1 MILVMDVGNST
12 IVLGVYKEDV
22 CIRSWRIATD
32 RQKTSDEYAVLIRS
46 MFADEGISFSDI
58 KGISVSS
65 VVPPIMH
72 TLEQMCK
79 VYLGQKALVI
89 GPGVKTGLNIL
100 YENPREVGSD
110 RIANAVGALTHYG
123 SPVVIV
129 DFGTATTYCYINDK
143 EQYVGGAI
151 APGMAVA
158 AEALYMRASKLPK
171 IELAK
176 PKNILGR
183 NTIHAVQAG
192 TFYGYIGQVEG
203 IISRIYKEAKVTT
216 KPVVVATGG
225 LAELLAPETS
235 MIDVVDPFLTL
246 KGLKAIYEKNT

>member
-1 MILVMDVGNST
+1 MDVGNST

-79 VYLGQKALVI
+79 VYLGQRALVI

>member
-12 IVLGVYKEDV
+12 IVIGVYQDDE

-32 RQKTSDEYAVLIRS
+32 RQKTSDEYAVLIQS
-46 MFADEGISFSDI
+46 MFAGEKIAFSNI
-58 KGISVSS
+58 KGIIISS

-72 TLEQMCK
+72 TLEQMCRM
-79 VYLGQKALVI
+79 YLGQKALVI

-123 SPVVIV
+123 SPVIIV
-129 DFGTATTYCYINDK
+129 DFGTATTYCYINEK

-158 AEALYMRASKLPK
+158 TEALYLKASKLPK

-176 PKNILGR
+176 PKQVLGK
-183 NTIHAVQAG
+183 NTIHAMQAG

-203 IISRIYKEAKVTT
+203 IISRIQKEAKPSK
-216 KPVVVATGG
+216 KPIVVATGG
-225 LAELLAPETS
+225 LASLLAPETQV
-235 MIDVVDPFLTL
+235 IDVVDPFLTL

>member
-1 MILVMDVGNST
+1 MDVGNST

-225 LAELLAPETS
+225 LAKLLAPETS

>member
-1 MILVMDVGNST
+1 MDVGNST